1 MENEVDKLEIVVEA
15 EASRANRAMSA
26 LEKKIDRVAES
37 LERCML
43 VAQGAVSLKG
53 VNIDKLFSGPAM
65 EKSAK
70 TMGKKLANDLIK
82 NFNLNSAGKDVEKQ
96 VKMLTGKI
104 SKGLASNSG
113 NPYKG
118 FSEDAE
124 ELGRI
129 VAKNGRI
136 AKSTADDYQR
146 LYEWISKSGKIK
158 LKPETAKSLGDSYK
172 ERSPILRQK
181 MSTNGGTSMDEYY
194 TRLQSKF
201 PGILKETGN
210 VENQFLQLDN
220 ALKHFYDTAKG
231 YEKPKWMEE
240 AAYDS
245 VVEGLDDI
253 ATGIKQAKK
262 ESGDFEKSLKGI
274 EDTGKSFSEMLGAGM
289 DTSGLERAQKL
300 VGDITRGSRTEGQ
313 KKTRSDLKYP
323 VQPFAEINK
332 KFKDSKLDTDYSSMG
347 EKELQANIAKNERA
361 YARVKQAIS
370 DMISLEGTDELGGK
384 DWYNKILQMHQYE
397 NAVYDATEAL
407 GRLQANESDFSIE
420 RGEDTSVG
428 DDFAEET
435 EEIVQESVKAKDAV
449 EELDNSISD
458 VGSDTSGIDK
468 ANGKL
473 DSIAKKAKSAF
484 KSLTKDGLK
493 GIPGNLT
500 NGILD
505 RFKLPETR
513 NMESLNDTSGIDSV
527 INRISDEIARVK
539 NEIKDAFASG
549 DSGKIDGVQESI
561 NDLKVLEKELKTYE
575 QIRDSVYSGNAM
587 PQINTS
593 ESNTALRVLKGTAR
607 GTFKVIGGLG
617 RVAVAGIR
625 GIPGALKS
633 ATSAVKK
640 FGSALKSATKTAG
653 KLMNPMKTLKG
664 LMSGGGGNSGKM
676 GMGNMIGSSIMFST
690 VFGAISQIKSAIK
703 EGSDNLVQY
712 SSEYNNSIS
721 GMVSSLLYLKNAW
734 AAAFAPIIN
743 VVGPYIST
751 FIDMIAGALNS
762 VGQFAAALT
771 GKGYAVQAK
780 KAWSNYADSLDTTK
794 KSADDASKSIKD
806 LQNYTLGIDELNI
819 IQPSSNSGSSG
830 SGSSGDS
837 SGPSPSDMFTT
848 STVDGGISDFA
859 QKIKEAWKSADFTE
873 IGGIVGQKLK
883 DALDKI
889 PWNGIQETAIK
900 IGKSVGTF
908 INGAVETQG
917 LGATLGKTIG
927 EAINTGIYGTNAFLD
942 NTKWNEVGKF
952 IGDGLNGTLN
962 TIDFEAWGH
971 HFAQK
976 WNAVF
981 ATIGEAAR
989 TFEWSKLGTE
999 LANSVNTFIAD
1010 FDWAENG
1017 ARLGDLAK
1025 GLLDA
1030 IINFLEKTDWQELG
1044 SKLADFVAS
1053 IDWTGVV
1060 IKLAEGIGATIG
1072 GLAGLLWGFIKDAWG
1087 DVVKWWK
1094 DTAFEDGKFTM
1105 EGLLNGIWEKL
1116 KDIGTWIK
1124 EHVFQPFIDGFKKA
1138 FGIHSPS
1145 TVMAEQGG
1153 YIMSGLLNGAIAKLQ
1168 PVLDFFKNTKDS
1180 ILGKFSKIDD
1190 WFKEKFESA
1199 REKTEIN
1206 FSDIGKWFSA
1216 RKDDI
1221 ENSLKNLPSWM
1232 ESKFKDGRKK
1242 TDNAFQ
1248 NIGSWYA
1255 NRKADIQKNMQSIS
1269 SWFDSKFRNA
1279 RSLTNSSFSNV
1290 GSWFGQRRE
1299 DIKSNMRSISQWFND
1314 IFKSAYNGIT
1324 SIFDNVGDYF
1334 GKVAGW
1340 IKSPVLGAVKAIAKA
1355 VNWVYGKL
1363 GGDGDLIDISG
1374 LKNYA
1379 NGTSGVAKDSFGIVN
1394 DQPGNMYRE
1403 LVQFPNGK
1411 TVIPTGRNVVLPM
1424 PKGTKVMPAGQTAA
1438 LMGMTGI
1445 KKYKSGIG
1453 NFFGNTIDKISSV
1466 ANNVFQ
1472 YIKDPEKLLEVAID
1486 KFTDLTDAFEPG
1498 LSLAKSA
1505 VNSVF
1510 DTAVSK
1516 VKGFFDSFGAV
1527 DYKPSAGV
1535 EQWRG
1540 LAKQALMLTHQFSE
1554 ANLNALLTQMMHES
1568 GGNPNAINNWDI
1580 NAIRGIPSKGLMQVI
1595 DPTFHANAMAGY
1607 DTNIYDPLSNMIA
1620 AINYTVRRYGSL
1632 YNGWTARGYKGY
1644 KTGGMPI
1651 NGEVYV
1657 ANERG
1662 FGSEYIGSMG
1672 NRHVVANNQQITDGI
1687 SQGVERAN
1695 DETNALLRQVI
1706 ENQEKIL
1713 KKDTSTRLD
1722 SKKVNKQLSR
1732 GSRNSGY
1739 SFSTV

>member
-70 TMGKKLANDLIK
+70 DLGKKVADDLIK
-82 NFNLNSAGKDVEKQ
+82 SFNLNLSGKDVENQ
-96 VKMLTGKI
+96 VENLTRKI
-104 SKGLASNSG
+104 SKGLSANAG

-118 FSEDAE
+118 FSDDIE

-129 VAKNGRI
+129 TAKNGQI
-136 AKSTADDYQR
+136 AKSTSDEYQN
-146 LYEWISKSGKIK
+146 LYSWIKKTGKIRIS
-158 LKPETAKSLGDSYK
+158 PETAKSLGDDYK
-172 ERSPILRQK
+172 QRTPLAQQKISTKSGIELDSIYQELREQ
-181 MSTNGGTSMDEYY
+181 
-194 TRLQSKF
+194 F
-201 PGILKETGN
+201 PTILKEAYS
-210 VENQFLQLDN
+210 VEDEFYQMEN
-220 ALKHFYDTAKG
+220 ALKEFYRTSNSF
-231 YEKPKWMEE
+231 YKPEWMEQD
-240 AAYDS
+240 AYES
-245 VVEGLDDI
+245 VISGVGEI
-253 ATGIKQAKK
+253 SAGIKEAKA
-262 ESGDFEKSLKGI
+262 ESGNFEKSLKGI
-274 EDTGKSFSEMLGAGM
+274 DDAGKSFSELFGANM
-289 DTSGLERAQKL
+289 DLSGLERAQ
-300 VGDITRGSRTEGQ
+300 GMFRDISRAGRTDNQ
-313 KKTRSDLKYP
+313 KQSRSDLKFPKLPY
-323 VQPFAEINK
+323 AEINK
-332 KFKDSKLDTDYSSMG
+332 KFRDSRLDTDFSSMDT
-347 EKELQANIAKNERA
+347 KSLQDSIAKNENA
-361 YARVKQAIS
+361 YIRTKQAIS
-370 DMISLEGTDELGGK
+370 NMISLEGTDELGGK
-384 DWYNKILQMHQYE
+384 EWYNKIMQMHQYE
-397 NAVYDATEAL
+397 NAVYDATETL
-407 GRLQANESDFSIE
+407 GRLEAKRPEMTINRSGDAAEDVNKEIKAISDGSNEAGKSANAAFEKMQVSLKEVSTQAEKAHKEIAAIGDGTQKVEKQSLANGIKNAFRMDENGKLPNLKKLPGVFKDSAIGTAGRISDFLKMDDTGSI
-420 RGEDTSVG
+420 VG
-428 DDFAEET
+428 IEK
-435 EEIVQESVKAKDAV
+435 IKAKIS
-449 EELDNSISD
+449 ELRSLSKSSMQID
-458 VGSDTSGIDK
+458 VPDTSGIDTTITRLQNEIERTK
-468 ANGKL
+468 NLILELYMDPVSNA
-473 DSIAKKAKSAF
+473 DSIDEEIKSLSVMQRELKRYENLKDGMSPKKIVSDASAF
-484 KSLTKDGLK
+484 K
-493 GIPGNLT
+493 
-500 NGILD
+500 
-505 RFKLPETR
+505 KLS
-513 NMESLNDTSGIDSV
+513 NSIQGSANKVNKAKKSYD
-527 INRISDEIARVK
+527 NVK
-539 NEIKDAFASG
+539 NAIK
-549 DSGKIDGVQESI
+549 
-561 NDLKVLEKELKTYE
+561 
-575 QIRDSVYSGNAM
+575 NAKDM
-587 PQINTS
+587 ANKAIHPFRT
-593 ESNTALRVLKGTAR
+593 LRE
-607 GTFKVIGGLG
+607 
-617 RVAVAGIR
+617 
-625 GIPGALKS
+625 
-633 ATSAVKK
+633 
-640 FGSALKSATKTAG
+640 
-653 KLMNPMKTLKG
+653 
-664 LMSGGGGNSGKM
+664 LMSGDGGKRNN
-676 GMGNMIGSSIMFST
+676 GMNLGRMIGSSILFSSI
-690 VFGAISQIKSAIK
+690 FGMISRIKQAVK

-712 SSEYNNSIS
+712 SSEYNKSIS
-721 GMVSSLLYLKNAW
+721 GLVSSLLYLKNAW

-743 VVGPYIST
+743 VVGPYISK
-751 FIDMIAGALNS
+751 FIDMVAGALNA

-771 GKGYAVQAK
+771 GKGYVVQAK

-837 SGPSPSDMFTT
+837 SGPSPSDMFE
-848 STVDGGISDFA
+848 TVEVSNSMNKLADMFKDAVKNSDFTDIG
-859 QKIKEAWKSADFTE
+859 KMLGNKLSSAME
-873 IGGIVGQKLK
+873 S
-883 DALDKI
+883 I
-889 PWNGIQETAIK
+889 PWNMVYHKADNF
-900 IGKSVGTF
+900 GKDLATF
-908 INGAVETQG
+908 LNGLISPRLFFD
-917 LGATLGKTIG
+917 LGSTIAG
-927 EAINTGIYGTNAFLD
+927 AINTALHSVNSFEINFDWKNFGNSLASSLKGFFTTWDAGLTGATFSHFVTGLLEGITGFLD
-942 NTKWNEVGKF
+942 GLQNDKVFEDIGQDLVDLICGIDWGKITWDL
-952 IGDGLNGTLN
+952 IGFARS
-962 TIDFEAWGH
+962 FEKA
-971 HFAQK
+971 
-976 WNAVF
+976 
-981 ATIGEAAR
+981 I
-989 TFEWSKLGTE
+989 
-999 LANSVNTFIAD
+999 VNLPND
-1010 FDWAENG
+1010 LLRG
-1017 ARLGDLAK
+1017 AM
-1025 GLLDA
+1025 
-1030 IINFLEKTDWQELG
+1030 Q
-1044 SKLADFVAS
+1044 KLADKL
-1053 IDWTGVV
+1053 TGGKVE
-1060 IKLAEGIGATIG
+1060 IKLPKFVLPPVSGLGLFAYGQDIITDILKGISGEETKIPESFGRIKTSIFKKFDDIG
-1072 GLAGLLWGFIKDAWG
+1072 SWF
-1087 DVVKWWK
+1087 
-1094 DTAFEDGKFTM
+1094 GKKFGSARKTT
-1105 EGLLNGIWEKL
+1105 ESQFSNIGSWFSNRKTDIQNGM
-1116 KDIGTWIK
+1116 KDIEPWML
-1124 EHVFQPFIDGFKKA
+1124 KKY
-1138 FGIHSPS
+1138 
-1145 TVMAEQGG
+1145 T
-1153 YIMSGLLNGAIAKLQ
+1153 
-1168 PVLDFFKNTKDS
+1168 
-1180 ILGKFSKIDD
+1180 
-1190 WFKEKFESA
+1190 
-1199 REKTEIN
+1199 
-1206 FSDIGKWFSA
+1206 SA
-1216 RKDDI
+1216 RKDV
-1221 ENSLKNLPSWM
+1221 NS
-1232 ESKFKDGRKK
+1232 
-1242 TDNAFQ
+1242 AFQ
-1248 NIGSWYA
+1248 NVGSWFGQ
-1255 NRKADIQKNMQSIS
+1255 RKTDIQNNMSNINT
-1269 SWFDSKFRNA
+1269 WFATKYQNA
-1279 RSLTNSSFSNV
+1279 RSKVNSSFQNVGTWFGNRRNDIQNNMQNISTWFSNKFKSSRLLANAPFSNI

-1299 DIKSNMRSISQWFND
+1299 DIKTNMRSISQWFKD

-1438 LMGMTGI
+1438 LMGMTGV

-1498 LSLAKSA
+1498 LSFAKSA

-1510 DTAVSK
+1510 DTAVEK

-1657 ANERG
+1657 ANEEG
-1662 FGSEYIGSMG
+1662 FGSEYIGSIG
-1672 NRHVVANNQQITDGI
+1672 NRHVVANNQQITNGI